1 MVMCVQN
8 VRIGV
13 IRQTIDPAT
22 ADADMMRLFED
33 ALADLSGAGCLS
45 FFFLANIPPDY
56 SPLFPCLPNLLT
68 SAVLLS
74 SCLMQPL
81 VAC

>member
-45 FFFLANIPPDY
+45 FFFWQIY
-56 SPLFPCLPNLLT
+56 HLT
-68 SAVLLS
+68 TLLS
-74 SCLMQPL
+74 SPVYLTC
-81 VAC
+81 